1 MNVEANTTV
10 HVNTIDQAWEFW
22 YNVISTLAK
31 NGRTDSSRDGE
42 VVGEVLNA
50 VTVIDDPTR
59 CILRSPMRNL
69 PMRYCIGELLW
80 YLSGNPNLSA
90 IQLYT
95 NAWDRM
101 SDNGSTVNSNYGYI
115 IQGSVDR
122 CNGED
127 ENCVDQKR
135 YFDQMKM
142 CEKLLR
148 KDPNTRQAVIH
159 IKSARDVVNY
169 PTKDLNCTVCL
180 QFFIRE
186 GKLYMTTYM
195 RSNDLWMGFP
205 NDVFQ
210 FTCMQ
215 VYMAMRLNVGLGSY
229 THIAGSLHLYERDY
243 KKSLENIEKIEKE
256 ASKSGG
262 AGEDTNK
269 GC

>member
-1 MNVEANTTV
+1 MNVKANIA
-10 HVNTIDQAWEFW
+10 VNCRTIDEAWEFW
-22 YNVISTLAK
+22 YEQISCMAK
-31 NGRTDSSRDGE
+31 SGNTESSRDGA
-42 VVGEVLNA
+42 VVGEILNA
-50 VTVIDDPTR
+50 VTTIADPTR
-59 CILRSPMRNL
+59 CILKHPIRKL

-80 YLSGNPNLSA
+80 YLSGNPRLSA

-101 SDNGSTVNSNYGYI
+101 SDDGKTVNSNYGYI
-115 IQGSVDR
+115 IQ
-122 CNGED
+122 NGWD
-127 ENCVDQKR
+127 ENMDEYSQAK
-135 YFDQMKM
+135 FDQMKM
-142 CEKLLR
+142 CEELLR
-148 KDPNTRQAVIH
+148 QDPNTRQAVIH
-159 IKSARDVVNY
+159 IKGQRNVIEN

-215 VYMAMRLNVGLGSY
+215 IYLAMRLNVGLGSY

-243 KKSLENIEKIEKE
+243 QKSLENRQEGEC
-256 ASKSGG
+256 SNGG
-262 AGEDTNK
+262 TQ
-269 GC
+269 